1 MSTQEL
7 EQKIAGAL
15 GGNGGDVSSA
25 DIGALIGEV
34 ETAII
39 AAVKAA
45 EEEQERALDP
55 ATVVDID
62 AAGAAVAA
70 AELRAGRLRAAVPRL
85 RERFEQARRDEYF
98 VAWQADRDEVAAR
111 RDAFVEELRAY
122 PEIAEKL
129 VGLVSRIAP
138 MDAEVERVNRARPD
152 NARALESVERLAR
165 GVDGFGVNGLLAL
178 TTDLR
183 LPKFAPDGDRYQF
196 CWPLP
201 QQSLAAQ
208 MVGMGLPVPRHI
220 DGSTWSAEIDARNH
234 QILEDA
240 AKAAAESERRQR
252 AREEREKAEIEAAK
266 QRDREDYRARGWPPP
281 GP

>member
-1 MSTQEL
+1 MSVQGL
-7 EQKIAGAL
+7 EQKIAGTL
-15 GGNGGDVSSA
+15 SDNGGDVNSI
-25 DIGALIGEV
+25 DIGELIGEV
-34 ETAII
+34 EAAII

-55 ATVVDID
+55 ATVVDLD

-111 RDAFVEELRAY
+111 RDAFVKELRAY

-152 NARALESVERLAR
+152 SARPLQSVERLAR
-165 GVDGFGVNGLLAL
+165 GVDGFGPNGLLSL
-178 TTDLR
+178 VTDLK
-183 LPKFAPDGDRYQF
+183 LPKFAPDGDRYQYA
-196 CWPLP
+196 WPRP
-201 QQSLAAQ
+201 QISWAAQ
-208 MVGMGLPVPRHI
+208 AAASMPVIPGGGDWHAAI
-220 DGSTWSAEIDARNH
+220 EARDRRV
-234 QILEDA
+234 LENA
-240 AKAAAESERRQR
+240 ARAAAESEGRQAERR
-252 AREEREKAEIEAAK
+252 EREKLEIEAAK
-266 QRDREDYRARGWPPP
+266 EADRRAYAERGWPPP